1 MLAWP
6 LPLSHEFSSSGIRGL
21 TPTLS
26 MWSRT
31 REIALQVVRGV
42 LMGAADVVP
51 GVSGGTVALLLG
63 IYARLIDTVRAGA
76 GVLGALLR
84 GRWGEAWDRLRSFD
98 WWFAAPLVVGIG
110 AAVAGLASVIDRL
123 LADEPEAMAGL
134 FFGLVGASVV
144 VAWQLLNRPGVGL
157 ALAALAVG
165 ALFFGLLGLQSGPV
179 ADPAALALFGAGI
192 VAICAM
198 LLPGISGSFILL
210 MIGVYP
216 AVIGAVDDRSWGD
229 LAALGAGAVVGLALF
244 SNLIGQ
250 VLDRWHDP
258 TLAAMVGLLL
268 GSLRVLWPWPAGVG
282 VISRHAEETVDG
294 TGLGWA
300 PSGEIWLP
308 AVLAVAA
315 ASLVI
320 ALSRLQRSPA

>member
-1 MLAWP
+1 MPAI
-6 LPLSHEFSSSGIRGL
+6 SKANDAVR
-21 TPTLS
+21 
-26 MWSRT
+26 
-31 REIALQVVRGV
+31 QVARGV

-63 IYARLIDTVRAGA
+63 IYTRLIDTVRSGA

-84 GRWGEAWDRLRSFD
+84 GKWGETRDRLWRFD
-98 WWFAAPLVVGIG
+98 WWFAVPLVVGIVV
-110 AAVAGLASVIDRL
+110 AVATLSSVIDEL
-123 LADEPEAMAGL
+123 LSDEPEAMAGL
-134 FFGLVGASVV
+134 FFGLVAASVV
-144 VAWQLLNRPGVGL
+144 VAWQIMNRPGIGL
-157 ALAALAVG
+157 ALGALAVG
-165 ALFFGLLGLQSGPV
+165 GLFFWLLGLQSGPV
-179 ADPAALALFGAGI
+179 ADPSALVLLGSGT
-192 VAICAM
+192 VAVSAM
-198 LLPGISGSFILL
+198 LLPGISGAFVLL

-216 AVIGAVDDRSWGD
+216 AAIGAVDDRSWAD
-229 LAALGAGAVVGLALF
+229 LAALGIGAVVGLALF
-244 SNLIGQ
+244 SNLIGR

-258 TLAAMVGLLL
+258 TLAVMVGLLL

-282 VISRHAEETVDG
+282 VISRHADEAVDG

-300 PSGEIWLP
+300 PAADLWLP

>member
-1 MLAWP
+1 MSAT
-6 LPLSHEFSSSGIRGL
+6 SKANDAIR
-21 TPTLS
+21 
-26 MWSRT
+26 
-31 REIALQVVRGV
+31 QVVRGV

-84 GRWGEAWDRLRSFD
+84 GRWGEAGHRLRSVE
-98 WWFAAPLVVGIG
+98 WWVAVPLVVGIG
-110 AAVAGLASVIDRL
+110 AAVVGLASVIDDL
-123 LADEPEAMAGL
+123 LAEEPEAMAGL

-144 VAWQLLNRPGVGL
+144 VAWRLLERPGAGL
-157 ALAALAVG
+157 VLAALSVG
-165 ALFFGLLGLQSGPV
+165 GLFFGLLGIQSGPV
-179 ADPAALALFGAGI
+179 ADPSALALFGTGI
-192 VAICAM
+192 VAVCAM
-198 LLPGISGSFILL
+198 LLPGISGAFILL

-216 AVIGAVDDRSWGD
+216 AAIGAVDDRSWDD
-229 LAALGAGAVVGLALF
+229 LAALGVGAVLGLALF
-244 SNLIGQ
+244 SNVIGQ

-258 TLAAMVGLLL
+258 TLAVMVGLLL

-282 VISRHAEETVDG
+282 VISRHAEETIDG

-300 PSGEIWLP
+300 PAADLWLP

-315 ASLVI
+315 ASLVLTFS
-320 ALSRLQRSPA
+320 AMASTTDDSVRSR